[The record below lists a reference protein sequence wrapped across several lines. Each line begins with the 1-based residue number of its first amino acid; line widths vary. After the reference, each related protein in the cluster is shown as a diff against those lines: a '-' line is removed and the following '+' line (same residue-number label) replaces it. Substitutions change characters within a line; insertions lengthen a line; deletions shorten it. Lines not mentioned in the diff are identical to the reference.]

1 MKFDTTKFRLPGCIR
16 RLRQSRQIKYV
27 LLAVAFSVL
36 VTGSVLAYG
45 ILSGRY
51 EQEILPPIGVDRT
64 IKKRDGT
71 ETVLEKKTAETT
83 DKEAEPD
90 SGATEQPA
98 LNSGEDAAQKP
109 PVLPETS
116 QEQTNTE
123 KPNNT
128 EALDGTEK
136 PDPGMTN
143 TDATEQPA
151 LNSGEDAAQKPPTL
165 PETSQEQTNT
175 EKPNNTENLDG
186 TEKPD
191 PGTENTEPPATEQ
204 PGTIAPETDPPVMYD
219 PDKNTAPDF
228 TVLDA
233 NGKKTRL
240 SDNFGKPIVIN
251 FWATWCPPCKR
262 ELPDFDKLCTEYGDK
277 VVFMMVNLTDGRRD
291 TVDGTKKFISK
302 NGYTFPVYFDTEY
315 NGADAYNVS
324 SIPQTTF
331 IDANGNV
338 YTTRIGAMNETVLR
352 SYINALLEG

>member
-90 SGATEQPA
+90 SG
-98 LNSGEDAAQKP
+98 
-109 PVLPETS
+109 
-116 QEQTNTE
+116 
-123 KPNNT
+123 
-128 EALDGTEK
+128 
-136 PDPGMTN
+136 
-143 TDATEQPA
+143 ATEQPA

>member
-1 MKFDTTKFRLPGCIR
+1 MKFDPTKFRLPGFFR
-16 RLRQSRQIKYV
+16 RLLQNRQMKYV
-27 LLAVAFSVL
+27 LLAVAFSALIIGAAVI
-36 VTGSVLAYG
+36 YDE
-45 ILSGRY
+45 LSKRY
-51 EQEILPPIGVDRT
+51 EQEIQPPVRT
-64 IKKRDGT
+64 EQTMKTKPGT
-71 ETVLEKKTAETT
+71 KATNEKKTAETT
-83 DKEAEPD
+83 NEGENTAASSLESAATTGPEKSLEKETERA
-90 SGATEQPA
+90 SGATEQPVR
-98 LNSGEDAAQKP
+98 NSGEDTAPKP
-109 PVLPETS
+109 PTFPGTS
-116 QEQTNTE
+116 QQQTNTE
-123 KPNNT
+123 KPKDAEKTNNP
-128 EALDGTEK
+128 ENPAGTAK
-136 PDPGMTN
+136 P
-143 TDATEQPA
+143 E
-151 LNSGEDAAQKPPTL
+151 SGIP
-165 PETSQEQTNT
+165 
-175 EKPNNTENLDG
+175 
-186 TEKPD
+186 
-191 PGTENTEPPATEQ
+191 NTEPPATEQ
-204 PGTIAPETDPPVMYD
+204 PETAAPETDPPVMYD

-338 YTTRIGAMNETVLR
+338 YTTRIGAMNESVLR

>member
-16 RLRQSRQIKYV
+16 KLRQSRQIKYV

-64 IKKRDGT
+64 IKKREGT

-109 PVLPETS
+109 PTF
-116 QEQTNTE
+116 
-123 KPNNT
+123 
-128 EALDGTEK
+128 
-136 PDPGMTN
+136 
-143 TDATEQPA
+143 
-151 LNSGEDAAQKPPTL
+151 

-204 PGTIAPETDPPVMYD
+204 PGTIAPETDPPVTYD

-228 TVLDA
+228 TVLDV